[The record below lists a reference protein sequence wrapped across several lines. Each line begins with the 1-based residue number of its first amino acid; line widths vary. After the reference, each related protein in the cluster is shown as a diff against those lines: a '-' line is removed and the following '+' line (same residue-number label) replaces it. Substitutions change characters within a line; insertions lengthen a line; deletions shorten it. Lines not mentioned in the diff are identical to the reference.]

1 MLARNSHAAA
11 SPSSASRGKAGIGD
25 SAHLTG
31 IAHTSHI
38 HSTSP
43 QQPVGRANKIL
54 YAMPP

>member
-25 SAHLTG
+25 SAHLT
-31 IAHTSHI
+31 HI